1 MSGISTRALRYY
13 DEIGLLTPKR
23 DEKNLYRV
31 YREEEVDRLQQI
43 LFYRELDVSLDE
55 IQLLL
60 SSPDF
65 DPKSVLQEHL
75 LALLRKKSQLEQLIH
90 NLNSTIAA
98 MEGEIIMTDSEK
110 FAGFK
115 KELIDS
121 NERKYGEEVRE
132 KYGEDSIEKTNQRIS
147 GLSENQ
153 WEQAKTLETGILI
166 CSKPQRKRRI
176 RAVMKQKRRVV
187 CTKSGCCISGHQRC
201 ILHRHISVW
210 WKCTAVTS
218 VFKNIM
224 KAFHRHS
231 FWKPSSSS
239 IRFDGKIRFWRLVI
253 VSKFRL
259 FATAVTKTGVSAVY
273 CADAVFLFD

>member
-1 MSGISTRALRYY
+1 MTYSIKELADLSGISTRALRYY

-153 WEQAKTLETGILI
+153 WEQAKT
-166 CSKPQRKRRI
+166 
-176 RAVMKQKRRVV
+176 
-187 CTKSGCCISGHQRC
+187 
-201 ILHRHISVW
+201 
-210 WKCTAVTS
+210 
-218 VFKNIM
+218 
-224 KAFHRHS
+224 
-231 FWKPSSSS
+231 
-239 IRFDGKIRFWRLVI
+239 
-253 VSKFRL
+253 
-259 FATAVTKTGVSAVY
+259 
-273 CADAVFLFD
+273 